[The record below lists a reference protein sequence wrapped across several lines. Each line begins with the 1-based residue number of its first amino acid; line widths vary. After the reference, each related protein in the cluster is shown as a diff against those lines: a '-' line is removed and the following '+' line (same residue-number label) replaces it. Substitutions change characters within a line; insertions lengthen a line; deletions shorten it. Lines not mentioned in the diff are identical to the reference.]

1 MSSDFKNKFY
11 RTLQLPKEES
21 EILKWYRRNVR
32 SILNDAEKKQI
43 PIKED
48 KSDD

>member
-1 MSSDFKNKFY
+1 MSRDFKNKFY

-48 KSDD
+48 KPDD